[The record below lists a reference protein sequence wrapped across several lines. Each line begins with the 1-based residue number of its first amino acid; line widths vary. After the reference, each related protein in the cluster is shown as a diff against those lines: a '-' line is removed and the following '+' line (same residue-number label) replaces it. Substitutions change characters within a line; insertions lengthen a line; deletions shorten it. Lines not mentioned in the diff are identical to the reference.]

1 MYMYDIHMH
10 IIPGV
15 DDGSWDMDM
24 SRRLLFMAYEQGIR
38 KIIATPHSSAF
49 KENTDQEVE
58 KRFGQLKEMTE
69 KFLPDLQLYFGCEI
83 RCRRRE
89 MDDILNELEGGR
101 IPSLNRTKYVLAEFS
116 TSVETEEIKECV
128 RSLKKQGWCPVLAH
142 VERYRELFRND
153 SDIEKLQRI
162 GCLFQI
168 NVYSVFDEENE
179 EIKRNA
185 MKLVKEKRVT
195 FLGSDAHRTIHRPP
209 SVKYGLQFLYDYF
222 EKDYIDQ
229 IAFGNAEKLL
239 GLVE

>member
-1 MYMYDIHMH
+1 MLVFLIY
-10 IIPGV
+10 
-15 DDGSWDMDM
+15 
-24 SRRLLFMAYEQGIR
+24 
-38 KIIATPHSSAF
+38 IAH
-49 KENTDQEVE
+49 
-58 KRFGQLKEMTE
+58 
-69 KFLPDLQLYFGCEI
+69 
-83 RCRRRE
+83 
-89 MDDILNELEGGR
+89 
-101 IPSLNRTKYVLAEFS
+101 
-116 TSVETEEIKECV
+116 
-128 RSLKKQGWCPVLAH
+128 KKQGWCPVLAH